1 MMKKAWLGATVAGV
15 LACGAL
21 SPTETKASTLL
32 GTFEGN
38 DCAGLFGTPSNCVA
52 SFTDPAGNQVL
63 APTPLIIKFDFVFQE
78 IVITPGV
85 FPTIDGSE
93 VAFTFD
99 PDGTGIGSWTY
110 TPGPGDPMITA
121 FVAKGRSGF
130 NLFASSGNT
139 GS

>member
-32 GTFEGN
+32 GTFQGN
-38 DCAGLFGTPSNCVA
+38 DCAGLFGTPPNCVA

-63 APTPLIIKFDFVFQE
+63 APTPLNIKFDFVFQE

-85 FPTIDGSE
+85 FQRSTAVNSHSRLIPMVRASAAGPTPP
-93 VAFTFD
+93 ARAT
-99 PDGTGIGSWTY
+99 
-110 TPGPGDPMITA
+110 
-121 FVAKGRSGF
+121 R
-130 NLFASSGNT
+130 
-139 GS
+139 

>member
-1 MMKKAWLGATVAGV
+1 VRGAVAHGDQSLN
-15 LACGAL
+15 LARNLRGQRLRRPIWDPIELRCLLHRSGRQSGAG
-21 SPTETKASTLL
+21 P
-32 GTFEGN
+32 
-38 DCAGLFGTPSNCVA
+38 
-52 SFTDPAGNQVL
+52 DPVDHQVRFR
-63 APTPLIIKFDFVFQE
+63 ISGDRHNSWC
-78 IVITPGV
+78 

-93 VAFTFD
+93 FAFTFD